1 MNLGA
6 RITHIH
12 KVVKF
17 EQEAL
22 LKPYIDF
29 NLQKRLETGQDLFKL
44 GNNAVF
50 GKTIENVRKYRNV
63 KFESNPLKVKKL
75 ISTQFYDECEII
87 EESTVESGGILML
100 EMKQKIVKLNKP
112 IYC

>member
-6 RITHIH
+6 RITNIH

-17 EQEAL
+17 EQEAW

-29 NLQKRLETGQDLFKL
+29 NLKKRLETGQDLFKL

-50 GKTIENVRKYRNV
+50 GKTMENVRKYRNV
-63 KFESNPLKVKKL
+63 KFKSNLLKVRKL
-75 ISTQFYDECEII
+75 ISSPFYDEYEII
-87 EESTVESGGILML
+87 EESTEESGGILML
-100 EMKQKIVKLNKP
+100 EMKQ
-112 IYC
+112 